1 MIERSAAFERRRILG
16 TAGLC
21 VTSYRF
27 PAQKNIV
34 PYKRMMTQIKRFE
47 KTPTRV
53 AFEVNER
60 KTPARVNP
68 SGRLLT
74 LLIDSRLMV
83 VVPLYG
89 L

>member
-1 MIERSAAFERRRILG
+1 MIERSAAFGRRRILG
-16 TAGLC
+16 TASLC

-34 PYKRMMTQIKRFE
+34 PYKRMMTQIERFE
-47 KTPTRV
+47 KRPTRFALMV
-53 AFEVNER
+53 DER

-74 LLIDSRLMV
+74 LLVDSRLIA